1 MEKMAEA
8 ASSEGILVGIRMRP
22 LNDREVTAGQEKIFK
37 CMNTYNAITQLTK
50 DGHAVEGQMYYY
62 DKVFD
67 ERAST
72 VDVYSQIGKDIVKG
86 VVSGINGTI
95 FACTYPQHSRE
106 NSHHSH
112 RTQLTRF
119 SPSFLRTRHTDGQTS
134 SGKTHTMLGNQKDQR
149 GVLEMAAEDIFTH
162 ICNTSGRDFLL
173 RVSFVE
179 IYNEIIRDLLSDA
192 ADATVNIREDPR
204 RGVYC
209 EAGETLVTDYDSII
223 RALKKGTSRR
233 TVEATAMN
241 DTSSRSHTIFKLV
254 IESKENSSSGNPD
267 PDGAVL
273 VSTLNLVDLVRDS
286 LYSIYSFTFPSTHH
300 HQHFLF
306 SHKAGSESVRHTGA
320 TGQRAKEGG
329 KINQSLLSLSRVIH
343 ALSQPGAHVSFR
355 DSKLTR
361 LLQPSLCGNAKM
373 SVVCCI
379 TPAERYLEE
388 TRSTLQFASR
398 AKLVK
403 THAVVNEVLDE
414 AAALKR
420 LKKELEE
427 LKEKQR
433 GIGVSE
439 EEHARIEAEKA
450 ELHGRLQ
457 SLEREKEAQSQ
468 RIERLKELIVAGEK
482 NSASDKAV
490 IDKAKRRKRHRDTW
504 CPGGVGFT
512 GLQLLPS
519 AAAAGTV
526 CTDILIDDMDMDD
539 VGSAADRSAGS
550 SKSDTSTGSA
560 IVQALS
566 AQLAARD
573 DIIEALRDQLRSA
586 QGGVRSRSLEG
597 EDEEEE
603 ELDEEEEGDDDT
615 VPLEESVPP
624 AEVAEALSEALV
636 KVNSLEAVVE
646 SRDAALAQLRD
657 DMAVLEHRVAASS
670 ESDAQTEALLRGLE
684 EDAARSRADLAGMS
698 NLLSAS
704 EEKVAELS
712 RLLQAANEAATPSTE
727 VDTVSTQATQE
738 QLVALQSELA
748 SAEEL
753 IQEMEIEAAS
763 VRANLE
769 ESHSREESLVNA
781 LQDADAE
788 VSALKLQ
795 ITTLEGQL
803 EGCLGD
809 LDFARKEI
817 AASAAAHTASLSES
831 GRVHAEAIEAAK
843 LALDAAVAETARL
856 QESLI
861 EVEGEVEALK
871 TASVAAT
878 ELAAATSDDAVSAAV
893 AEAAEKSNAEIEA
906 LHERISSLE
915 REILGREE
923 GLAGLRAELATAAA
937 KTEEAE
943 EGLAGLRAE
952 LATAAAKTEEA
963 EAATVAATAAAAAAA
978 SALASAQAAAAAS
991 ATLVVSSGPAAA
1003 MHVHRQE
1010 TDSQDLTQQD
1020 IEAARREMERTVE
1033 AMRAELGAREAE
1045 VSRLMAA
1052 SAEWADRATRAERQE
1067 ADYRSL
1073 ANGVA
1078 DGDAALRKK
1087 LAQLQTQVDL
1097 LRSEKDVAS
1106 KRLAEAETELR
1117 AQAGR
1122 AAVAEESLQTQL
1134 QTQSQRIEK
1143 LTAGAGEAQRLA
1155 ESVRALEAR
1164 ATEVRA
1170 ERDEA
1175 KSFGAAAAAR
1185 VTELEALLEKTQTLA
1200 FAAASTS
1207 GGSEAKID
1215 SLQSELAEARARCDE
1230 VKRDAEE
1237 AAGRFK
1243 KGREEMSL
1251 LRGEWERCEQ
1261 QLKVSEASKLQL
1273 AAQLE
1278 EALGQVQALTDALT
1292 EAESLTMT
1300 LPMAT
1305 TSAADQEKIALLQ
1318 AREAELSA
1326 ELANTLQRC
1335 TDAEEAMAESEN
1347 KVGAAATAE
1356 AAAKAKLQA
1365 AEGRI
1370 AQAEAQGEAHAEAL
1384 RSGRVQAKAAVEGL
1398 QQRLAAAGEEAR
1410 ALRDDLTA
1418 KDLRIAHLE
1427 TTKLTQDQLNKIKA
1441 VKEERKRLS
1450 EDNKTMKR
1458 QLQAL
1463 KKAYDDLKATAAPSA
1478 SAGAGAGMDA
1488 ADLAM
1493 QLEASKGL
1501 VLSLKD
1507 KLKECSEQLQVS
1519 GGDSCSSECAF
1530 VLSTHFFK
1538 NQYSSPTTPSRSTR
1552 PSARQWCLS
1561 SASTASTRVDSS
1573 RLICRSVRATRPL
1586 PSSAK
1591 TSRRQWHSSPPGSP
1605 PSWPL
1610 LRSSATPTRHRR
1622 TSSSPPLMWL
1632 LKSFRRSWRT
1642 ATTCG
1647 PRCLNFRSCLNWP
1660 TGARQA
1666 AKTMCRARCRLSR
1679 RRTLS

>member
-1 MEKMAEA
+1 
-8 ASSEGILVGIRMRP
+8 
-22 LNDREVTAGQEKIFK
+22 
-37 CMNTYNAITQLTK
+37 
-50 DGHAVEGQMYYY
+50 
-62 DKVFD
+62 
-67 ERAST
+67 
-72 VDVYSQIGKDIVKG
+72 
-86 VVSGINGTI
+86 
-95 FACTYPQHSRE
+95 
-106 NSHHSH
+106 
-112 RTQLTRF
+112 
-119 SPSFLRTRHTDGQTS
+119 
-134 SGKTHTMLGNQKDQR
+134 MLGNQKDQR

-636 KVNSLEAVVE
+636 KVQLLEGVVE

-817 AASAAAHTASLSES
+817 AASAAAHTASLSEG

-856 QESLI
+856 QETLI

-893 AEAAEKSNAEIEA
+893 AEAAEKSKAEIEA

-915 REILGREE
+915 REILGR
-923 GLAGLRAELATAAA
+923 
-937 KTEEAE
+937 E

-991 ATLVVSSGPAAA
+991 ATLVVGSGPAAA

-1073 ANGVA
+1073 ANGVV

-1207 GGSEAKID
+1207 GGSEAKIE

-1365 AEGRI
+1365 VEGRI

-1507 KLKECSEQLQVS
+1507 KLKECSEQLQVR
-1519 GGDSCSSECAF
+1519 GGDTCSSECAF

-1538 NQYSSPTTPSRSTR
+1538 NQYSSPPR
-1552 PSARQWCLS
+1552 PPG
-1561 SASTASTRVDSS
+1561 
-1573 RLICRSVRATRPL
+1573 VRDRAHG
-1586 PSSAK
+1586 SGV
-1591 TSRRQWHSSPPGSP
+1591 SPP
-1605 PSWPL
+1605 
-1610 LRSSATPTRHRR
+1610 RARHRHAW
-1622 TSSSPPLMWL
+1622 T
-1632 LKSFRRSWRT
+1632 
-1642 ATTCG
+1642 
-1647 PRCLNFRSCLNWP
+1647 
-1660 TGARQA
+1660 
-1666 AKTMCRARCRLSR
+1666 RAD
-1679 RRTLS
+1679 